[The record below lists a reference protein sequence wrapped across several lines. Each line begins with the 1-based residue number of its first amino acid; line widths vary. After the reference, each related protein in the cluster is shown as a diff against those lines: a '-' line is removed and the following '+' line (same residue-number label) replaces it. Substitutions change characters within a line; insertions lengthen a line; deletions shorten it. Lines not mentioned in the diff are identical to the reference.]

1 MNNGYEGFAHLLFRG
16 EGMKELVWKDVAGFE
31 GFYKVSENG
40 DILSLARVDTYINKG
55 TLVKRNR
62 SEKMLTHKISRTGY
76 ATYHLR
82 DATRD
87 IESWPSAHRLVAIAF
102 IPNIDNK
109 PYINHKDGDKL
120 NNHYSNL
127 EWCTAQ
133 ENTQHAYDN
142 GLAKSVIYKFTKRL
156 EDSPQTKL
164 KNVDIPV
171 IKQLRLDGWTYDA
184 IAKKFDVGLSSIH
197 RICTNQSWKTL
208 ES

>member
-1 MNNGYEGFAHLLFRG
+1 
-16 EGMKELVWKDVAGFE
+16 MKELVWKDVVGFE

-40 DILSLARVDTYINKG
+40 DILSLARVDTYICRGNL
-55 TLVKRNR
+55 TKRNR
-62 SEKMLTHKISRTGY
+62 SEKKLTHKVNDKGY

-82 DATRD
+82 DASRD
-87 IESWPSAHRLVAIAF
+87 IEAWPTAHRLVATAF
-102 IPNIDNK
+102 IPNPENK
-109 PYINHKDGDKL
+109 PQINHKDGNKL
-120 NNHYSNL
+120 NNHYLNL

-184 IAKKFDVGLSSIH
+184 IAKKFGVGLSSIFK
-197 RICTNQSWKTL
+197 ICKGQSWKTL
-208 ES
+208 EA

>member
-1 MNNGYEGFAHLLFRG
+1 
-16 EGMKELVWKDVAGFE
+16 MKELVWKDVAGFE
-31 GFYKVSENG
+31 GFYRVSENG
-40 DILSLARVDTYINKG
+40 DILSLARVDTYICRGNL
-55 TLVKRNR
+55 TKRNR
-62 SEKMLTHKISRTGY
+62 SEKKLTHKVNDKGY

-82 DATRD
+82 DASRD
-87 IESWPSAHRLVAIAF
+87 IEAWPTAHRLVATAF
-102 IPNIDNK
+102 IPNHENK
-109 PYINHKDGDKL
+109 PQINHKDGNKL

>member
-1 MNNGYEGFAHLLFRG
+1 
-16 EGMKELVWKDVAGFE
+16 MKELVWKDVAGFE

-40 DILSLARVDTYINKG
+40 DILSLARVDTYINQG

-62 SEKMLTHKISRTGY
+62 SEKMLTHKVSRTGY

-156 EDSPQTKL
+156 EDSP
-164 KNVDIPV
+164 
-171 IKQLRLDGWTYDA
+171 
-184 IAKKFDVGLSSIH
+184 
-197 RICTNQSWKTL
+197 
-208 ES
+208 

>member
-1 MNNGYEGFAHLLFRG
+1 MLTFLLRG
-16 EGMKELVWKDVAGFE
+16 GRMKELVWKDVAGFE

-40 DILSLARVDTYINKG
+40 DILSLARVDTYINQG
-55 TLVKRNR
+55 VLVKRNR
-62 SEKMLTHKISRTGY
+62 SEKKLTYKVNRGGY

-82 DATRD
+82 DASRD
-87 IESWPSAHRLVAIAF
+87 IESWPTAHRLVATAF
-102 IPNIDNK
+102 VPNVDNK

-184 IAKKFDVGLSSIH
+184 IAKKFGVGLSSIFK
-197 RICTNQSWKTL
+197 ICKGQSWKTL
-208 ES
+208 EA

>member
-1 MNNGYEGFAHLLFRG
+1 
-16 EGMKELVWKDVAGFE
+16 MKELVWKDVAGFE

-40 DILSLARVDTYINKG
+40 DILSLARVDTYINQG

-62 SEKMLTHKISRTGY
+62 SEKMLTHKVSRTGY

-171 IKQLRLDGWTYDA
+171 IKQLKLGGWTYDA
-184 IAKKFDVGLSSIH
+184 IAKKFGVGLSSIFK
-197 RICTNQSWKTL
+197 ICKGQSWKTL
-208 ES
+208 EA